1 MKKYFLT
8 GLIILLPVAITVAV
22 VGYLINF
29 FTGPFVDGVAAM
41 LTRMHIVN
49 GGFLFLSH
57 DQLVIYLSKFLILIC
72 LFVFIVILGALTRWY
87 FMRIILKFWDWMLHK
102 IPVVSTVYKITQ
114 EIIKSFFM
122 PDKTSF
128 RQVVLVPFPRGDMY
142 ALGLVS
148 GTAPTICSDSLGS
161 PLISVLIPTTP
172 NPITGFLLMYKP
184 EDLIY
189 VDMKPDEAIKYIISC
204 GAMAPVEKRI
214 I

>member
-8 GLIILLPVAITVAV
+8 GLIILLPVAITVAI

-29 FTGPFVDGVAAM
+29 FTGPFVEGVAVFLKKM
-41 LTRMHIVN
+41 NIISD
-49 GGFLFLSH
+49 GFLFLSH
-57 DQLVIYLSKFLILIC
+57 DQLVVYISKFLILIC
-72 LFVFIVILGALTRWY
+72 LFIFIMILGALTRWY
-87 FMRIILKFWDWMLHK
+87 VMRFILKFWDWMLQK
-102 IPVVSTVYKITQ
+102 IPIVSTVYKITQ

-122 PDKTSF
+122 PDKNAF
-128 RQVVLVPFPRGDMY
+128 RQVVLVPFPRADMY

-148 GTAPTICSDSLGS
+148 GNAPQVCSTSSGS

-172 NPITGFLLMYKP
+172 NPITGFLLMFKS

-189 VDMKPDEAIKYIISC
+189 IDMKPEEAIKYIISC

-214 I
+214 V